1 MPLSVLFID
10 YKVGKKWQ
18 FAAGLIAIFAYNQF
32 KAIFMKKIIPLMVLI
47 LVSFQAA
54 FAGQQLKI
62 MSYNVRNAKGM
73 DNTVDFGRIAKVIL
87 DVAPDVVA
95 VQELDSMTIRY
106 GKKYALGEIAALT
119 GMHPEYF
126 PAIEF
131 DGGKYGIGILSREK
145 PLGVQGYALPGREEE
160 RALLVAEFEDYFF
173 ACTHLSLTEV
183 DRIASLEIIGKIA
196 SSCAKPFILAGDLND
211 IPDSPFIKGL
221 QKDFHLLNNPA
232 EKTFPA
238 PLPSRTLDYIALLK
252 KGAPEFEV
260 QESRVIGEPVASD
273 HRPVV
278 VDLLLE
284 EEKGE
289 VCTAVFDGLERS
301 YRIYVPEGVKQGA
314 PMVFV
319 LHGYGATIDLVDDK
333 GFSET
338 AEKYG
343 FAVCYPQGSR
353 DGRGNLC
360 WNVGYPFQEDMEV
373 DDVAF
378 LCALAEKLQ
387 KEYGLSSRN
396 TFCTGMSNGG
406 EMCYLLA
413 YCGQKTFKA
422 VASIAGLTMARMPEK
437 YTRTRPIPLFEIHG
451 TNDKVSEWG
460 GDLQDKGGWGAYLPV
475 PDAVQYWVE
484 RNGCRREIVENL
496 PLKGDGA
503 HKVVAHKF
511 VGKKNAPQV
520 WLYEVVDGVHS
531 WFNDDIDT
539 AGEIWKFFSMYL
551 N

>member
-1 MPLSVLFID
+1 MKKLCSLFVLLF
-10 YKVGKKWQ
+10 V
-18 FAAGLIAIFAYNQF
+18 FCAVSAGLA
-32 KAIFMKKIIPLMVLI
+32 
-47 LVSFQAA
+47 
-54 FAGQQLKI
+54 QQSVKI

-73 DNTVDFGRIAKVIL
+73 DNVVDFGRIAKVIL
-87 DVAPDVVA
+87 DVAPDIVA
-95 VQELDSMTIRY
+95 VQELDSMTTRY

-131 DGGKYGIGILSREK
+131 DGGKYGIGILSKEK
-145 PLGVQGYALPGREEE
+145 PLGVRGYRLPGREEE
-160 RALLVAEFEDYFF
+160 RVLVVAEFEDYFF
-173 ACTHLSLTEV
+173 ACTHLSLTEE
-183 DRIASLEIIGKIA
+183 DRMASLGIIGKIA
-196 SSCAKPFILAGDLND
+196 GESDKPFLLAGDMNAL
-211 IPDSPFIKGL
+211 PDSPFIMGL
-221 QKDFHLLNNPA
+221 QKEFHILNDSS

-238 PLPSRTLDYIALLK
+238 PHPDRTLDYIALLK
-252 KGAPEFEV
+252 KGAPGFKVLRAEV
-260 QESRVIGEPVASD
+260 IVEPMASD

-314 PMVFV
+314 PLVFV

-333 GFSET
+333 GFSE
-338 AEKYG
+338 AAGKYG

-353 DGRGNLC
+353 DGRGNPC

-387 KEYGLSSRN
+387 KEYGLSGRN

-422 VASIAGLTMARMPEK
+422 VAPIAGLTMAWMPEE

-460 GDLQDKGGWGAYLPV
+460 GDMQDKGGWGAYLPV